1 MIKKVRVTVDG
12 KPFDVTV
19 EIPEDAPLPV
29 SSTPPAPAA
38 APSQPA
44 PAPASAPTEAAPGDV
59 PSPLAGHI
67 VAVAVTLGQNVKKSD
82 SLVTVEAMKMN
93 TFVLAPADG
102 KVTAINVKV
111 GDVVNEGQALVR
123 IE

>member
-12 KPFDVTV
+12 KPFEVTV
-19 EIPEDAPLPV
+19 EIPDDAPAPITATSAPV
-29 SSTPPAPAA
+29 PAA
-38 APSQPA
+38 AGPLPIAPPPVPA
-44 PAPASAPTEAAPGDV
+44 AASGDV

-67 VAVAVTLGQNVKKSD
+67 VGIAVTVGQTVKKSD

-93 TFVLAPADG
+93 TFVLAPSDG
-102 KVTAINVKV
+102 KVSAVHVKV
-111 GDVVNEGQALVR
+111 GDAVSEGQALVR

>member
-19 EIPEDAPLPV
+19 EMPDDAPPPV
-29 SSTPPAPAA
+29 SPAPSAPAA
-38 APSQPA
+38 VAPQPTPA
-44 PAPASAPTEAAPGDV
+44 PLQAAPGDV

-67 VAVAVTLGQNVKKSD
+67 VAVAVALGQAVKRGE

-102 KVTAINVKV
+102 KVTALNVKV
-111 GDVVNEGQALVR
+111 GDVVSEGQALVR